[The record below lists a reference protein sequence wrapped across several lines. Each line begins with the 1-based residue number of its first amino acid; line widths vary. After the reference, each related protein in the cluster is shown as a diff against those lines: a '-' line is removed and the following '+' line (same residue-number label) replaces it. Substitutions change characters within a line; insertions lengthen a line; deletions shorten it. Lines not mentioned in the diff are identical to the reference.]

1 MRRAR
6 PILAA
11 LLLASLAGCGGG
23 GARVSGSVRYQGK
36 PVLSGSVIVLHADG
50 TACSGVIQPDGTYTV
65 SGVKPGP
72 ARLGVLSPDP
82 ARARPVG
89 KKGKHE
95 GKPKRTKPGTDG
107 WFPLPAQLGDPEK
120 SGLTCDV
127 SGSSIKHD
135 IDVK

>member
-1 MRRAR
+1 MRRTR
-6 PILAA
+6 RILAA
-11 LLLASLAGCGGG
+11 LLLATLAGCGG

-89 KKGKHE
+89 KKGKPE
-95 GKPKRTKPGTDG
+95 GKAKRTRPGTHG

-120 SGLTCDV
+120 SGLICDMNASNV
-127 SGSSIKHD
+127 RHD